1 MYIGAILLRYCMDR
15 HEGNALKVFSLR
27 QSLMRFLCQTEGSQP
42 VSNGLAEVLLL
53 TAQPELRS
61 RGFPGGCM
69 PSFPGYLSPWKESA
83 RGICAKP
90 VSNTEQTPTG
100 KAKE

>member
-1 MYIGAILLRYCMDR
+1 MYVGAILLRYRMDR
-15 HEGNALKVFSLR
+15 REGHALKMFSLR
-27 QSLMRFLCQTEGSQP
+27 QSLMRFLCLTEGSQP
-42 VSNGLAEVLLL
+42 VSSGLAEVLLL
-53 TAQPELRS
+53 TAQLELRS
-61 RGFPGGCM
+61 WGFPGGCM